1 MTHFIL
7 LFCIHIRAKVDLIYK
22 WDLQLFYFMDW
33 LFFCI
38 EVYNIC
44 IFFAINS
51 MHGKK
56 KIKKD
61 KRVSQYSSKPQLVEA
76 NHQSNILCFLNFQN
90 TFGLELYES
99 AFCE

>member
-1 MTHFIL
+1 MGLAVI
-7 LFCIHIRAKVDLIYK
+7 
-22 WDLQLFYFMDW
+22 LFYGLTFLLYRSLQYLYILCYKFHAW
-33 LFFCI
+33 
-38 EVYNIC
+38 E
-44 IFFAINS
+44 
-51 MHGKK
+51 K

-61 KRVSQYSSKPQLVEA
+61 KMVSQYSSKPQLVEA